1 MLLAR
6 ECTGSISRVKRCDT
20 VRAMTPE
27 REQPWSDKTVRAGRI
42 LVLSDN
48 PISRA
53 VQDIASTVGRQVL
66 LREVDDDG
74 QAVGWL
80 AALEPTATDAV
91 LLCDHDAPDAPG
103 LLRAALAGPAGYIAM
118 MASRNRSIGLLAQ
131 LRSEGHGDAL
141 ERLHVPAGLNIGGK
155 SPGEIALSVVAE
167 IVAWGHDRPGGPLR
181 E

>member
-1 MLLAR
+1 
-6 ECTGSISRVKRCDT
+6 
-20 VRAMTPE
+20 MTLG
-27 REQPWSDKTVRAGRI
+27 REQPWSDEAVPTGRI

-53 VQDIASTVGRQVL
+53 VRDIASTAGRQVV
-66 LREVDDDG
+66 LREVDDDA

-80 AALEPTATDAV
+80 AGLEPTVSDAV

-118 MASRNRSIGLLAQ
+118 MASGNRSRGLLTK
-131 LRSEGHGDAL
+131 LRAEGYGDAL
-141 ERLHVPAGLNIGGK
+141 DRLHVPAGLNIGGK

-181 E
+181 DQT

>member
-1 MLLAR
+1 
-6 ECTGSISRVKRCDT
+6 
-20 VRAMTPE
+20 MTLG
-27 REQPWSDKTVRAGRI
+27 REQPWSDQAVRAGRI
-42 LVLSDN
+42 LVLSGN

-53 VQDIASTVGRQVL
+53 VRNIASTVGRQVL

-80 AALEPTATDAV
+80 AGLEPAAADAV
-91 LLCDHDAPDAPG
+91 LLCDHDAPDAPS

-118 MASRNRSIGLLAQ
+118 MASRNRSVGLLAD
-131 LRSEGHGDAL
+131 LRTEGYGDAL
-141 ERLHVPAGLNIGGK
+141 ERLHVPAGLNLGGK

-181 E
+181 DHT

>member
-1 MLLAR
+1 MAL
-6 ECTGSISRVKRCDT
+6 G
-20 VRAMTPE
+20 
-27 REQPWSDKTVRAGRI
+27 REQPWADEAVGAGRI
-42 LVLSDN
+42 LILSGN

-53 VQDIASTVGRQVL
+53 VQDIASTVGRQVV

-80 AALEPTATDAV
+80 AGLEPSANDAV

-103 LLRAALAGPAGYIAM
+103 LLRAALAGPAGYVAM
-118 MASRNRSIGLLAQ
+118 MASRNRSVGLLAD
-131 LRSEGHGDAL
+131 LRAEGYGEAL

-181 E
+181 DQL